1 LVIAR
6 LIDHWARADGLRA
19 TRPLTFVIVTRC
31 LAASAW
37 RTRLLPTCRHR
48 LIHMVGSQVSFLA
61 LVIGRS
67 LISRL
72 AFVTQRIAASCLAA
86 WWVPIFANRATSE
99 DQADRPSQWW

>member
-1 LVIAR
+1 
-6 LIDHWARADGLRA
+6 
-19 TRPLTFVIVTRC
+19 
-31 LAASAW
+31 
-37 RTRLLPTCRHR
+37 
-48 LIHMVGSQVSFLA
+48 MVGSQVSLLA